1 MTIKQPKQHLYMLLT
16 TDPAIASMV
25 GERVFFQSYDQ
36 EENTFEERFPAI
48 TYFRISSLP
57 PNKTTKRIDIF
68 QITAWDTSNSI
79 ADQVADLIIKLLHQ
93 RTDSEMKNCF
103 LTPSR
108 VDLYDSKSKV
118 HGVALTFNII
128 MHETGY

>member
-1 MTIKQPKQHLYMLLT
+1 MTIRQPKQHLYLLLT
-16 TDPAIASMV
+16 TDPAISALV
-25 GERVFFQSYDQ
+25 DDRVFFQSYDQ

-48 TYFRISSLP
+48 TFFRISSLP

-68 QITAWDTSNSI
+68 QITSRDSTNKN
-79 ADQVADLIIKLLHQ
+79 ADLVADLIIKLLHHRQ
-93 RTDSEMKNCF
+93 DSEMKNCF
-103 LTPSR
+103 LTSSR

>member
-1 MTIKQPKQHLYMLLT
+1 MTIKQPKEHVYMLLT
-16 TDPAIASMV
+16 TDPGIASMLD
-25 GERVFFQSYDQ
+25 ERVFFQSYDQ

-57 PNKTTKRIDIF
+57 PHKTTKRIDIF
-68 QITAWDTSNSI
+68 QITARDKSNSV
-79 ADQVADLIIKLLHQ
+79 ADQLADLIIQLLHQ
-93 RTDSEMKNCF
+93 RTDSVMKNCF

-108 VDLYDSKSKV
+108 VDLYDTKSKI

-128 MHETGY
+128 MQETGY